1 MTTEPQSHIQKHVVF
16 LEMLQCGELLRSEL
30 SRKARPE
37 ELKVILELCLN
48 MKEGNLSMPTINSH
62 CTIITALANRNISL
76 SKKEKMDVRI

>member
-1 MTTEPQSHIQKHVVF
+1 MTTEPRSHIQKHIAF
-16 LEMLQCGELLRSEL
+16 LEMLQCEELLRSEL
-30 SRKARPE
+30 LRKARPK

-62 CTIITALANRNISL
+62 HTIITTLANRNISL